1 MKKKYISPKS
11 QVIEINSME
20 IIATSQYDYNDNND
34 NNNNGGIGG
43 CDDDFFDL
51 GTKQRFYHSYD
62 MDF

>member
-1 MKKKYISPKS
+1 MKRNYITPKS

-20 IIATSQYDYNDNND
+20 IIATSQYNYSDNND

-43 CDDDFFDL
+43 SDDDFFEL
-51 GTKQRFYHSYD
+51 GTKQRFYTSYD